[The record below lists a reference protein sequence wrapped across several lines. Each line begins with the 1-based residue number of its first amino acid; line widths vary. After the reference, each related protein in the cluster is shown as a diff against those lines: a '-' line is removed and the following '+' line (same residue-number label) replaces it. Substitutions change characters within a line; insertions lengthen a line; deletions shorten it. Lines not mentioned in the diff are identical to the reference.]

1 LIFISWEL
9 VEVAFNSHWLSVIY
23 LNFEVF
29 PMISVDLRWINKNW
43 FLLIEIA
50 RNQRKSSEIGE
61 IKKLV
66 RSFVDKANWNRI
78 GNWYSSFS
86 FIVHSKFW
94 EVDTYTIAMASID
107 FNWFQVISCIWN
119 QFVPS
124 LMQQF
129 QFLSIPILWINGNW
143 LELRLELTGTD
154 QNWLELALKYT
165 HLD

>member
-1 LIFISWEL
+1 MIFISWEL
-9 VEVAFNSHWLSVIY
+9 LEVAFNSHWLSVIY

-86 FIVHSKFW
+86 FIVH
-94 EVDTYTIAMASID
+94 

-124 LMQQF
+124 LMHQF

>member
-9 VEVAFNSHWLSVIY
+9 LEVAFNSHWLSVIY

-86 FIVHSKFW
+86 FIVH
-94 EVDTYTIAMASID
+94 

-124 LMQQF
+124 LMHQF